1 MQKNF
6 VVTVTGPDRIG
17 IVERVTGLLFK
28 ERGNVETSRMA
39 RLGGEFAILML
50 VSMAEERIAGLDADL
65 LALTADGYKV
75 TMTATDQTLAGGR
88 TDWRQFRI
96 EVEGADHEGIIHE
109 VAQYLSG
116 RGINIE
122 SVDSE
127 TTPAPV
133 SGSPLFSM
141 TAQIVA
147 PPSLAGTGWEA
158 GLKEIADHMNLEIRV
173 SPLRDHADYRRG

>member
-17 IVERVTGLLFK
+17 IVERVTGLLLK
-28 ERGNVETSRMA
+28 DGGNVETSRMA

-50 VSMAEERIAGLDADL
+50 VSIPEDRIAGLDADL
-65 LALTADGYKV
+65 VALTADGYKV
-75 TMTATDQTLAGGR
+75 TTKATDQKLAGGR
-88 TDWRQFRI
+88 TDWRPYQI
-96 EVEGADHEGIIHE
+96 DVEGADHEGIIHE
-109 VAQYLSG
+109 VARYLSG

-127 TTPAPV
+127 TNPAPV

-158 GLKEIADHMNLEIRV
+158 GLQEIADRMNLEVRV
-173 SPLRDHADYRRG
+173 SHMHEASDHH